1 MNDHVHLII
10 INPVDIPRLIKKRTV
25 RVIDEEIVDQDRH
38 RHQYPH
44 HRHRRHHQHH
54 LDQVIRFDEKVQQIH
69 VIVIQNDNTIVNDVD
84 DHSNIIIGD
93 DQDRGQEDSKLKLV
107 FFKDIIRDHFNS
119 LQNH

>member
-1 MNDHVHLII
+1 MKIIII

-44 HRHRRHHQHH
+44 HLHRRHHQHH

-69 VIVIQNDNTIVNDVD
+69 GIVIQNENMIVNDDGD
-84 DHSNIIIGD
+84 DQNNIIIGD
-93 DQDRGQEDSKLKLV
+93 DQDHGQEDSELKLIS
-107 FFKDIIRDHFNS
+107 F
-119 LQNH
+119 

>member
-1 MNDHVHLII
+1 
-10 INPVDIPRLIKKRTV
+10 
-25 RVIDEEIVDQDRH
+25 VIDEEIVDQDRH